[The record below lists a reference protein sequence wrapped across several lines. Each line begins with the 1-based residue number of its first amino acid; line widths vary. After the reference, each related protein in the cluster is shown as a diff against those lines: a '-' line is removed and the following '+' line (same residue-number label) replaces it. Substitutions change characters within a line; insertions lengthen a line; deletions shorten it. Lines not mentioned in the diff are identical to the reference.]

1 MPRENA
7 RSEGKVIQKSI
18 DKEQKRNRGAISC
31 AECRRLKLRCDKTVP
46 CSSCTRR
53 GCSAICPNGSL
64 ITGQGTRFVLADT
77 EQLHDKMSRMSDRIR
92 HLEDALAILQS
103 SVSPGEQHPLL
114 SRDLLSVKSSIEL
127 YAAAEEDTTASGN
140 SNVDELSS
148 NIEAFGTLALR
159 DDGAATFYGP
169 SAGAESLLIGETAGV
184 SLPSVAGD
192 TDSSCDL
199 PKKVKRLS
207 ALFPFPPPAFQGA
220 IDLDYLIHNW
230 LPPWKRAQQLSELY
244 LSQAPWFFGPVTRRQ
259 LMEECLPSWYSEARD
274 LIPSGPVTSTLE
286 SSTEHF
292 SKGPHDLAL
301 LFVVFCLGAQMDD
314 ALPSAPD
321 NEEAR
326 IYVELTR
333 AALNLEPVLD
343 RTPSVATVQALAL
356 LAMVQGVFGGDNNV
370 EGMWNILGLAT
381 RLAQSIGLHRD
392 CVRWHLPSSE
402 IQKRRSLFWELYIT
416 DCWQALATGRV
427 ATFHLPYVD
436 CELPNDPD
444 ASINDDG
451 SVVPSFP
458 AWRAKFARDCVSAVI
473 KHMQAAKVPK
483 YSDITELDRK
493 IRDMNLPI
501 YAQCPPKAG
510 AGLEETMKYYMP
522 SNYRNMTLLYIHR
535 CFFAEAVS
543 SNPANP
549 MKSPYAPSFLAG
561 YRSSWEF
568 LASLRNQFDLHPV
581 QIARLWCI
589 WSHAFSSAVVLSS
602 VVTHTTSRGTR
613 SKVTSA
619 ALAGFRRAV
628 DLFKDASTYGSR
640 AGKFLP
646 ILQRLLQK
654 AENAHKTSTPVVDH
668 NKDIFT
674 LSAHDG
680 PKDELTIF
688 SGQTRKVSIKAPVR
702 STLGSGSG
710 RSVTAAIE
718 DPTRPEAAGTSDME
732 VTNFPNLHPML
743 REQWLDFDGHL
754 NSEIS
759 DARWDDGCSEQ
770 DSEAPLEGG
779 SLTTENQWQPAHSS
793 FPGVA
798 RHPPFPPTSSI
809 GYSTTWH
816 GRSHRDRQ
824 SMEQVT
830 EQRAQL
836 HFSSPVPSI
845 GPHQF
850 QPDAS
855 QFSHSQSEFPLPCRN
870 HMSHPPPPDP
880 HQVEHYGNDI
890 SSYSDS
896 TFPHNNRS
904 HYFHSDSVVDR
915 QPYSL
920 QQSGVGSQ
928 HRNSVH
934 SSSNH
939 IPATQPVA
947 FHPATDYV
955 PEHHL
960 QETWQSFGIYVG
972 SPRPFPM

>member
-1 MPRENA
+1 MTPRSFPNA

-169 SAGAESLLIGETAGV
+169 SAGAEVCGIYG
-184 SLPSVAGD
+184 
-192 TDSSCDL
+192 
-199 PKKVKRLS
+199 
-207 ALFPFPPPAFQGA
+207 AL
-220 IDLDYLIHNW
+220 DLDYLIHNW
-230 LPPWKRAQQLSELY
+230 LPPWKRAHQLSELY
-244 LSQAPWFFGPVTRRQ
+244 LSQAPWFFGPVTRQQ
-259 LMEECLPSWYSEARD
+259 LMEECLPSWYTEARD

-356 LAMVQGVFGGDNNV
+356 LAMFQGVFGGDNNV

-381 RLAQSIGLHRD
+381 RLAQSVHRD

-402 IQKRRSLFWELYIT
+402 VQKRRSLFWELYIT

-458 AWRAKFARDCVSAVI
+458 AWRAKFARECVSAVI

-493 IRDMNLPI
+493 IRDMN
-501 YAQCPPKAG
+501 
-510 AGLEETMKYYMP
+510 
-522 SNYRNMTLLYIHR
+522 YRSMHTLLYIHR

-581 QIARLWCI
+581 QVARLWCI

-702 STLGSGSG
+702 PTPGIRQ
-710 RSVTAAIE
+710 RSLY
-718 DPTRPEAAGTSDME
+718 PTQPEIAGTSDTE

-855 QFSHSQSEFPLPCRN
+855 QFSHSRSEFPLPCRN

-934 SSSNH
+934 SSFNH